1 MAIFAWWPQR
11 GQYCSFVSWPSRQ
24 AGRQGSKSLNN
35 LADGLASSSRQIDRD
50 KLLVAFYYHRCRL
63 CHNYFIA
70 RRGFSANKKSKG
82 KSTGTV
88 FCNGASFVYFFT
100 NFNFFPRLVV
110 AVAAAD
116 VDADA
121 VDFNFRLFIYWIS
134 SEHNSQLTATISSR
148 PSNLQDRKKSL
159 TG

>member
-1 MAIFAWWPQR
+1 MLICQLAKQA
-11 GQYCSFVSWPSRQ
+11 GRQ

-35 LADGLASSSRQIDRD
+35 LADGLASSRQIDRD
-50 KLLVAFYYHRCRL
+50 QLLVAFYYYR
-63 CHNYFIA
+63 HNYFIA

-134 SEHNSQLTATISSR
+134 TEQLTAHSYYFIKAIESTR
-148 PSNLQDRKKSL
+148 QKKVTDWL
-159 TG
+159 TE